1 MGMDRVGTV
10 GTGLVPTG
18 LVGRVPT
25 LRQGP
30 ESGSRH
36 RFLLLLFDKCVSK
49 SQQSFTFIMGPW
61 VIRCFALEP
70 FSD

>member
-10 GTGLVPTG
+10 GTGLVPTR

-25 LRQGP
+25 LRQGL
-30 ESGSRH
+30 ESGSCY
-36 RFLLLLFDKCVSK
+36 RFFFLFDKCVSK